1 MKKRILFI
9 LMLLI
14 FSLFSCNKKSIK
26 NEYLLQEPDFNTP
39 IRNSKNDIIFEDLFN
54 LGNTVNIDVSISNK
68 ELEKLQMD
76 YKTGYKSEIYRLADK
91 VSISIKNYEKTY
103 SWEFINVGIRQK
115 GNTSRLNIYDDEG
128 NICLNHFKLSFDETF
143 NNPDMYDSE
152 FIKKYGNEQ
161 YKSRDFLGL
170 EGLDIRWNK
179 NYDSTNIRE
188 IYSSYLYK
196 ASGLIS
202 QTIGLSTFSL
212 IEIDKDNRKSNFGLC
227 TIFEPANKG
236 MIKRNMEEENILNL
250 PTFNHENKGLFG
262 ISNAKYGDLYKCG
275 YGIGEGY
282 TDGADMTT
290 TSITGK
296 KIGVGNISGS
306 YIPAYE
312 RKTNQDCNYDDKLL
326 KNMIS
331 VVNNGSY
338 DEISNVIDLD
348 YLAIEEAVSYIIGN
362 PDAMRYN
369 YNNYMIYFRKTDGKA
384 IIIPI
389 DNDRCFGIIKDWNV
403 RDGLKNEEI
412 FSKDASKTSQRNP
425 LLNKTILSSNDN
437 DCKQMYYD
445 FIVSIAKSPWV
456 LDITFEQFYNIAKK
470 SYPNEYFNIG
480 DTSINMSFNQYMKAK
495 LDKVNPN
502 SNSNASESHKIY
514 NNLYVVGTF
523 NNWGNYSSNELEL
536 YKLKNIKKDIY
547 EVSIRLN
554 KIEEEN
560 NRNYIKFKFNNG
572 YNNYNEIDWTVSS
585 DLSTLITSK
594 DKSCYI
600 YDVNVGDIITFNI
613 NVVSKVVIITIE

>member
-212 IEIDKDNRKSNFGLC
+212 IEKDKGNKKSNFGLC

-250 PTFNHENKGLFG
+250 PTFNQENKGLFG

-290 TSITGK
+290 TSIIGK